1 MGFNADVAASI
12 PAVEIFGVG
21 VGVGVPHSETCLSM
35 VPGLLEVCMV

>member
-12 PAVEIFGVG
+12 PAVEILGLG
-21 VGVGVPHSETCLSM
+21 WVGVPHSETCLSM